1 MNYIDF
7 FDFVINGICPLI
19 KDISSTHV
27 LIFFVSCS
35 KEDQLSEKDL
45 WYSLNIENYEMIQQI
60 SCFCFPYEFNLP
72 KSIKVENDEIVLIDG
87 KDPKETVGYESFYS
101 INSLFYFIESK
112 LKENPEI
119 YEINYNKEY
128 GYPESIYFD
137 MSKMIADEEI
147 GYYISGLK
155 IIDND

>member
-1 MNYIDF
+1 MTIRLF
-7 FDFVINGICPLI
+7 FVL
-19 KDISSTHV
+19 V

-35 KEDQLSEKDL
+35 KEEQLSEKDL
-45 WYSLNIENYEMIQQI
+45 WFSLNIENYEMIQQI

-87 KDPKETVGYESFYS
+87 KDPKETVGYESFFS

-137 MSKMIADEEI
+137 MSKIIADDEI
-147 GYYISGLK
+147 GYYISDFK
-155 IIDND
+155 IMDND

>member
-1 MNYIDF
+1 MTIRLF
-7 FDFVINGICPLI
+7 FVL
-19 KDISSTHV
+19 V

-35 KEDQLSEKDL
+35 KEEQLSEKDL
-45 WYSLNIENYEMIQQI
+45 WFSLNIENYEMIQQI

>member
-1 MNYIDF
+1 MTIRLF
-7 FDFVINGICPLI
+7 FVL
-19 KDISSTHV
+19 V

-35 KEDQLSEKDL
+35 KEEQLSEKDL
-45 WYSLNIENYEMIQQI
+45 WFSLNIENYEMIQQI

-87 KDPKETVGYESFYS
+87 KDPKETVGYESFFS

-137 MSKMIADEEI
+137 MSKMIADDEI
-147 GYYISGLK
+147 GYYISDFK
-155 IIDND
+155 IMDND

>member
-1 MNYIDF
+1 MIIRLF
-7 FDFVINGICPLI
+7 FVV
-19 KDISSTHV
+19 V

-87 KDPKETVGYESFYS
+87 KDPEETVGYESFYS

>member
-1 MNYIDF
+1 MTIRLF
-7 FDFVINGICPLI
+7 FVL
-19 KDISSTHV
+19 V

-35 KEDQLSEKDL
+35 KEEQLSEKDL
-45 WYSLNIENYEMIQQI
+45 WFSLNIENYEMIQQI

-87 KDPKETVGYESFYS
+87 KDPKETVGYESFFS

-147 GYYISGLK
+147 GYYISDFK

>member
-1 MNYIDF
+1 MIIRLF
-7 FDFVINGICPLI
+7 FVV
-19 KDISSTHV
+19 V

-137 MSKMIADEEI
+137 MSEKIADEEI
-147 GYYISGLK
+147 GYYISDFK

>member
-1 MNYIDF
+1 MIIRLF
-7 FDFVINGICPLI
+7 FVV
-19 KDISSTHV
+19 V

-35 KEDQLSEKDL
+35 KEDQLSEKDF

-101 INSLFYFIESK
+101 INSLFLFY
-112 LKENPEI
+112 
-119 YEINYNKEY
+119 
-128 GYPESIYFD
+128 
-137 MSKMIADEEI
+137 
-147 GYYISGLK
+147 
-155 IIDND
+155 

>member
-1 MNYIDF
+1 MTIRLF
-7 FDFVINGICPLI
+7 FVL
-19 KDISSTHV
+19 V

-35 KEDQLSEKDL
+35 KEEQLSEKDL
-45 WYSLNIENYEMIQQI
+45 WFSLNIENYEMIQQI

-112 LKENPEI
+112 LKENPDI

-137 MSKMIADEEI
+137 MSEKIADEEI
-147 GYYISGLK
+147 GYYISDFK

>member
-1 MNYIDF
+1 MIIRLF
-7 FDFVINGICPLI
+7 FVV
-19 KDISSTHV
+19 V

-147 GYYISGLK
+147 GYYISDFK
-155 IIDND
+155 ITAND

>member
-1 MNYIDF
+1 MIIRLF
-7 FDFVINGICPLI
+7 FVV
-19 KDISSTHV
+19 V

-35 KEDQLSEKDL
+35 KEDQLSEKDF

-87 KDPKETVGYESFYS
+87 KDPKETVGYESFHS

>member
-1 MNYIDF
+1 MIIKLF
-7 FDFVINGICPLI
+7 FVV
-19 KDISSTHV
+19 V

>member
-1 MNYIDF
+1 MTIRLF
-7 FDFVINGICPLI
+7 FVL
-19 KDISSTHV
+19 V

-35 KEDQLSEKDL
+35 KEEQLSEKDL
-45 WYSLNIENYEMIQQI
+45 WFSLNIENYEMIQQI

-112 LKENPEI
+112 LKENPDI

-128 GYPESIYFD
+128 GFPESIYFD
-137 MSKMIADEEI
+137 MSEKIADEEI
-147 GYYISGLK
+147 GYYISDFK

>member
-1 MNYIDF
+1 
-7 FDFVINGICPLI
+7 
-19 KDISSTHV
+19 
-27 LIFFVSCS
+27 
-35 KEDQLSEKDL
+35 
-45 WYSLNIENYEMIQQI
+45 MIQQI

-87 KDPKETVGYESFYS
+87 KDPKETVGYESFFS
-101 INSLFYFIESK
+101 INSLFSFIESK

-147 GYYISGLK
+147 GYYISDFQ
-155 IIDND
+155 IMDND

>member
-1 MNYIDF
+1 MTIRLF
-7 FDFVINGICPLI
+7 FVL
-19 KDISSTHV
+19 V

-35 KEDQLSEKDL
+35 KEEQLSKKDL
-45 WYSLNIENYEMIQQI
+45 WFSLNIENYEMIQQI

-87 KDPKETVGYESFYS
+87 KDPKETVGYESFFS

-147 GYYISGLK
+147 GYYISDFK

>member
-1 MNYIDF
+1 MIIRLF
-7 FDFVINGICPLI
+7 FVV
-19 KDISSTHV
+19 V

-119 YEINYNKEY
+119 YEINYNNY
-128 GYPESIYFD
+128 CIN
-137 MSKMIADEEI
+137 
-147 GYYISGLK
+147 L
-155 IIDND
+155 

>member
-1 MNYIDF
+1 MTIRLF
-7 FDFVINGICPLI
+7 FVL
-19 KDISSTHV
+19 V

-35 KEDQLSEKDL
+35 KEEQLSKKDL
-45 WYSLNIENYEMIQQI
+45 WFSLNIENYEMIQQI

-87 KDPKETVGYESFYS
+87 KDPKETVGYESFFS

-137 MSKMIADEEI
+137 MSKMIADDEI
-147 GYYISGLK
+147 GYYISDFK
-155 IIDND
+155 IMDND

>member
-1 MNYIDF
+1 MTIRLF
-7 FDFVINGICPLI
+7 FVLI
-19 KDISSTHV
+19 

-35 KEDQLSEKDL
+35 KEEQLSEKDL
-45 WYSLNIENYEMIQQI
+45 WFSLNIENYEMIQQI

>member
-1 MNYIDF
+1 MTIRLF
-7 FDFVINGICPLI
+7 FVL
-19 KDISSTHV
+19 V

-35 KEDQLSEKDL
+35 KEEQLSEKDL
-45 WYSLNIENYEMIQQI
+45 WFSLNIENYEMIQQI

-72 KSIKVENDEIVLIDG
+72 KSIKVENDKIVLIDG
-87 KDPKETVGYESFYS
+87 KDPKETVGYESFFS

-137 MSKMIADEEI
+137 MSKMIADDEI
-147 GYYISGLK
+147 GYYISDFK
-155 IIDND
+155 IMDND

>member
-1 MNYIDF
+1 MIIRLF
-7 FDFVINGICPLI
+7 FVV
-19 KDISSTHV
+19 V
-27 LIFFVSCS
+27 LIFFISCS

-137 MSKMIADEEI
+137 MSKMFADEEI
-147 GYYISGLK
+147 GYYISDFK
-155 IIDND
+155 ITAND

>member
-1 MNYIDF
+1 MIIRLF
-7 FDFVINGICPLI
+7 FVV
-19 KDISSTHV
+19 V

-60 SCFCFPYEFNLP
+60 SCFCFPCEFNLP

>member
-1 MNYIDF
+1 MTIRLF
-7 FDFVINGICPLI
+7 FVL
-19 KDISSTHV
+19 V

-35 KEDQLSEKDL
+35 KEEQLSEKDL
-45 WYSLNIENYEMIQQI
+45 WFSLNIENYEMIQQI

-87 KDPKETVGYESFYS
+87 KDPKETVGYESFFS

-112 LKENPEI
+112 LKENPES

-147 GYYISGLK
+147 GYYISDFK

>member
-1 MNYIDF
+1 MTIRLF
-7 FDFVINGICPLI
+7 FVL
-19 KDISSTHV
+19 V

-35 KEDQLSEKDL
+35 KEEQLSEKDL
-45 WYSLNIENYEMIQQI
+45 WFSLNIENYEMIQQI

-87 KDPKETVGYESFYS
+87 KDPKETVGYESFFS

-119 YEINYNKEY
+119 YEVNYNKEY

-147 GYYISGLK
+147 GYYISDFK

>member
-1 MNYIDF
+1 MTIRLF
-7 FDFVINGICPLI
+7 FVL
-19 KDISSTHV
+19 V

-35 KEDQLSEKDL
+35 KEEQLSEKDL
-45 WYSLNIENYEMIQQI
+45 WFSLNIENYEMIQQI

-147 GYYISGLK
+147 GYYISDFK

>member
-1 MNYIDF
+1 MIIRLF
-7 FDFVINGICPLI
+7 FVV
-19 KDISSTHV
+19 V

>member
-1 MNYIDF
+1 MTIRLF
-7 FDFVINGICPLI
+7 FVL
-19 KDISSTHV
+19 V

-35 KEDQLSEKDL
+35 KEEQLSEKDL
-45 WYSLNIENYEMIQQI
+45 WFSLNIENYEMIQQI

-87 KDPKETVGYESFYS
+87 KDPKETFGYESFFS

-147 GYYISGLK
+147 GYYISDFK
-155 IIDND
+155 IIHND

>member
-1 MNYIDF
+1 MIIRLF
-7 FDFVINGICPLI
+7 FVV
-19 KDISSTHV
+19 V

-112 LKENPEI
+112 LNENPEF
-119 YEINYNKEY
+119 YEINYNKQY

-137 MSKMIADEEI
+137 ISKMIADEEI
-147 GYYISGLK
+147 GYYISNFK
-155 IIDND
+155 ILNND

>member
-1 MNYIDF
+1 MIIRLF
-7 FDFVINGICPLI
+7 FVV
-19 KDISSTHV
+19 V
-27 LIFFVSCS
+27 LIFFVSCP

>member
-1 MNYIDF
+1 MTIRLF
-7 FDFVINGICPLI
+7 FVL
-19 KDISSTHV
+19 V

-35 KEDQLSEKDL
+35 KEEQLSEKDL
-45 WYSLNIENYEMIQQI
+45 WFSLNIENYEMIQQI

-72 KSIKVENDEIVLIDG
+72 KSIKVENDKIVLIDG
-87 KDPKETVGYESFYS
+87 KDPKETVGYESFFS

-147 GYYISGLK
+147 GYYISDFK

>member
-1 MNYIDF
+1 MTIRLF
-7 FDFVINGICPLI
+7 FVL
-19 KDISSTHV
+19 V

-35 KEDQLSEKDL
+35 KEEQLSEKDL
-45 WYSLNIENYEMIQQI
+45 WFSLNIENYEMIQQI

-72 KSIKVENDEIVLIDG
+72 KSIKVENDKIVLIDG
-87 KDPKETVGYESFYS
+87 KDPKETVGRESFYS

-137 MSKMIADEEI
+137 MSKMIADDEI
-147 GYYISGLK
+147 GYYISDFK
-155 IIDND
+155 IMDND

>member
-1 MNYIDF
+1 MTIRLF
-7 FDFVINGICPLI
+7 FVL
-19 KDISSTHV
+19 V

-35 KEDQLSEKDL
+35 KEEQLSEKDL
-45 WYSLNIENYEMIQQI
+45 WFSLNIENYEMIQQI

-72 KSIKVENDEIVLIDG
+72 KSIKVENDKIVLIDG
-87 KDPKETVGYESFYS
+87 KDPKETVGRESFYS

-147 GYYISGLK
+147 GYYISDFK
-155 IIDND
+155 IMDND

>member
-1 MNYIDF
+1 MTIRLF
-7 FDFVINGICPLI
+7 FVL
-19 KDISSTHV
+19 V

-35 KEDQLSEKDL
+35 KEEQLSEKDL
-45 WYSLNIENYEMIQQI
+45 WFSLNIENYEMIQQI

-147 GYYISGLK
+147 GYYIADFK

>member
-1 MNYIDF
+1 MIIRLF
-7 FDFVINGICPLI
+7 FVV
-19 KDISSTHV
+19 V

-35 KEDQLSEKDL
+35 KEDQLSEKDF

>member
-1 MNYIDF
+1 MTIRLF
-7 FDFVINGICPLI
+7 F
-19 KDISSTHV
+19 V
-27 LIFFVSCS
+27 LVFNFFVSCS

-45 WYSLNIENYEMIQQI
+45 WYSLNIDNYEMIQQI

-112 LKENPEI
+112 LKENPDI

-137 MSKMIADEEI
+137 MSEKIADEEI
-147 GYYISGLK
+147 GYYISDFK
-155 IIDND
+155 IIDNDKGEY

>member
-1 MNYIDF
+1 MTIRLF
-7 FDFVINGICPLI
+7 FVL
-19 KDISSTHV
+19 V

-35 KEDQLSEKDL
+35 KEEQLSEKDL
-45 WYSLNIENYEMIQQI
+45 WFSLNIENYEMIQQI

-72 KSIKVENDEIVLIDG
+72 KSMKVENDEIVLIDG
-87 KDPKETVGYESFYS
+87 KDPKETVGYESFFS

-112 LKENPEI
+112 LKENPES

-147 GYYISGLK
+147 GYYISDFK